1 MAGPR
6 ALWVIV
12 SGASPTAF
20 RSRYR
25 DDLVPTLKQLQRTQ
39 PDTRLLWFERNRFW
53 DSPEAARAAL
63 AAYRTNKKAPDRGTD
78 WRPGGEHKDPRAKYQ
93 LTRDEKRARFKQRLR
108 RGPKPDRQAGGPGG
122 PGGRA
127 GPGAPAGR
135 ARSNGKPGRPGRS
148 GRPDGKPDSPAR
160 PGHSGGKPGFARS
173 GRPDGKQGGPKKWP
187 KGPQGSGGSGG
198 YRGRADEAKR
208 TGPGRPPGGTRP
220 GWRGKPRSGTKPG
233 GRKK

>member
-6 ALWVIV
+6 AIWVIV

-63 AAYRTNKKAPDRGTD
+63 AAYRSNKKAPDRGTD

-108 RGPKPDRQAGGPGG
+108 RGPRPDRQADGPGGLAGPGG
-122 PGGRA
+122 P
-127 GPGAPAGR
+127 PGR
-135 ARSNGKPGRPGRS
+135 ARSNSKPGRPARP
-148 GRPDGKPDSPAR
+148 GRPDSRPDSPAR
-160 PGHSGGKPGFARS
+160 PGSSGGKPGFARA
-173 GRPDGKQGGPKKWP
+173 GRPDGKPGGPKKWP
-187 KGPQGSGGSGG
+187 KGPQGSSGSGG
-198 YRGRADEAKR
+198 YRGRGDGPKR
-208 TGPGRPPGGTRP
+208 TGTGRPPAGTRGP
-220 GWRGKPRSGTKPG
+220 GSGWRGNPKGGTKPG